1 MEFLRRKSQAAAWP
15 RAVAVSSS
23 HIRCRMA
30 GHMAWFQVMCPEC
43 AAALQTKLPA
53 GVTSVQC
60 SQCRSTFGVEVK
72 ENFLPA
78 REQAQPSRRQQAS
91 KEQQSDRRTPTM
103 KLYND
108 FMREEMARLRRER
121 PELRGKEHHTTTFR
135 MAASNWADAPA
146 NPKNAPAED
155 GTAAASSGNG
165 NCGPAFA

>member
-1 MEFLRRKSQAAAWP
+1 MSYGMQ
-15 RAVAVSSS
+15 
-23 HIRCRMA
+23 
-30 GHMAWFQVMCPEC
+30 WFQVQCPQC
-43 AAALQTKLPA
+43 CAALQTKLPA

-60 SQCRSTFGVEVK
+60 SQCKTVFTVEVDASWMPDRQ
-72 ENFLPA
+72 ELELNRRA
-78 REQAQPSRRQQAS
+78 RRSKQQ
-91 KEQQSDRRTPTM
+91 KTDRCRTPTM

-135 MAASNWADAPA
+135 MAASNWRQAPV